1 MTSEDFAAIAQKLRK
16 LHWLEAV
23 HSTFIVSGSKA
34 EKELRVEFKETRRLQ
49 LLCEQEVKQHD

>member
-49 LLCEQEVKQHD
+49 LLCEQEVK